1 MKQFKNRI
9 LTKLVMLAGLV
20 SILGLW
26 SCDPVYDLPVKPSV
40 ETSTESIVFEK
51 EGGSEIIEFN
61 SNREWTAKLIDNKLN
76 DSTDWCTISSLFG
89 DAGTN
94 TITITVIDLDG
105 DYREAFLLINSSGAG
120 SEIPIMQLG
129 IPVVSTMD
137 ATDVDESSAT
147 FIGNWFYSGEIE
159 VTEIGFAVT
168 PESSGDFTNI
178 PLVLDSISQGTFSEN
193 IGDLISET
201 NYLYKFYVKTADGE
215 YFYSES
221 KAFATDVAPVHL
233 HVKDLVARGKELSVG
248 GSKEMTESEF
258 IAGSVSNVVEAG
270 NKITLSIVDSN
281 VSADVDA
288 GKNVSNYGITV
299 TIPADSSTIG
309 AFQIGDV
316 LKIRTKGGLLSNVNG
331 NPLFAIKDRNN
342 IKITST
348 GVVLD
353 AVKVAHNQL
362 NNYLAMYVAI
372 ENTQVTK
379 SYLDNNLYPS
389 WSATL
394 FTMEVAESEESYLMQ
409 LPESAS
415 FAGDPV
421 LTGSGTLKGI
431 VAPGQVGY
439 LLNPRTES
447 DLAGLTNER
456 FISLLE
462 LRFLDPAFNG
472 ILRITEASATFISI
486 PYKNGDGSTIPAEIT
501 VTMEGA
507 AAEGL
512 SITGI
517 SNPTVEVG
525 LGELKLE
532 VTGTPLVEGDI
543 TFTIV
548 GFDDYL
554 TTTTVTTIVEKP
566 DVPEIGNFEVVWDVS
581 TCNYATEMAFTTNSN
596 PAIIVSDLVG
606 TNFNG
611 SAETTKYKNDFA
623 TTGCDANTDEN
634 RLTDPGVYL
643 TTTLNVPAGK
653 VLQLSGL
660 DITCRTKGGDSQ
672 VSIQYS
678 FDGNNFTEIDY
689 TIRASN
695 EPATINLGKVEALKN
710 VVEGSTVTFR
720 IVPVNPISSAK
731 WGINGKNTA
740 RGLAIYGEVVD
751 K

>member
-1 MKQFKNRI
+1 
-9 LTKLVMLAGLV
+9 MLSILV

-40 ETSTESIVFEK
+40 ETTTESIVFEK
-51 EGGSEIIEFN
+51 EGGSDIIEFTT
-61 SNREWTAKLIDNKLN
+61 NREWTAKLIDNKLN
-76 DSTDWCTISSLFG
+76 DSTDWCTISSIMG
-89 DAGTN
+89 NAGTN
-94 TITITVIDLDG
+94 TITINVLNLDG
-105 DYREAFLLINSSGAG
+105 DYREAFLLLNSSGAG

-129 IPVVSTMD
+129 IPVVTAMD
-137 ATDVDESSAT
+137 ATNIDESSAT
-147 FIGNWFYSGEIE
+147 FSGNWFYSGEID
-159 VTEIGFAVT
+159 VTEIGFAIA
-168 PESSGDFTNI
+168 PESSGDYTNI
-178 PLVLDSISQGTFSEN
+178 PLELDSISQGTFSEN
-193 IGDLISET
+193 IGDLYSAT
-201 NYLYKFYVKTADGE
+201 SYFYMFYVKTAEGE
-215 YFYSES
+215 YYYSEG
-221 KAFATDVAPVHL
+221 KAFATDVAPVYL

-248 GSKEMTESEF
+248 GSKEMTESEY
-258 IAGSVSNVVEAG
+258 IVGSVSNVVEAG

-281 VSADVDA
+281 VSADVEA
-288 GKNVSNYGITV
+288 GKNVANYGITI
-299 TIPADSSTIG
+299 TLPSDSATIG
-309 AFQIGDV
+309 AFQIGDE
-316 LKIRTKGGLLSNVNG
+316 LKIRTKGGLLSNVSG

-342 IKITST
+342 IKIMAT
-348 GVVLD
+348 GIVLVPVNVV
-353 AVKVAHNQL
+353 HSQL

-372 ENTQVTK
+372 DNTQVTK
-379 SYLDNNLYPS
+379 SYLDNNLYPT

-409 LPESAS
+409 VPAGAAFAS
-415 FAGDPV
+415 DPV
-421 LTGSGTLKGI
+421 LTGSGMLKGI
-431 VAPGQVGY
+431 VSPGQVGY
-439 LLNPRTES
+439 LINPRNES

-462 LRFLDPAFNG
+462 LHFLDPVFNG
-472 ILRITEASATFISI
+472 ILRITEVSATSISI

-512 SITGI
+512 SVTGI

-532 VTGTPLVEGDI
+532 VIGTPVVEGDI
-543 TFTIV
+543 IFTIL

-554 TTTTVTTIVEKP
+554 TTTTVATIVEKP
-566 DVPEIGNFEVVWDVS
+566 DIPEIGNFEVVWDVS
-581 TCNYATEMAFTTNSN
+581 TCNYATEMAFATNSN
-596 PAIIVSDLVG
+596 PAITVSDLVG
-606 TNFNG
+606 VNFNG
-611 SAETTKYKNDFA
+611 SSETTKYTQDFA

-634 RLTDPGVYL
+634 RLTDPEVYL

-689 TIRASN
+689 SIQGSN
-695 EPATINLGKVEALKN
+695 EPAIINLGKVEALKN
-710 VVEGSTVTFR
+710 VVEGSAVTFR
-720 IVPVNPISSAK
+720 IVPVNPIATAK
-731 WGINGKNTA
+731 WGINGKNTS